1 LNPLSFLDY
10 LRTHVRLVTALSYIK
25 RIKSLSKITDI
36 NDPVKVKNVICSYP
50 CKNSRKQLLADAYD
64 YYVKYKGFKWDKP
77 KFKKE
82 SRLFFLPY
90 EQELDLLINNARFK
104 MGTFLLLLKET
115 GMDCGEAWNLKWIDI
130 DVVRKTVNVTPVK
143 NHNGRVLPISDVL
156 LSRLLRLPRKNDRV
170 FSSKSL
176 DRFRSLYER
185 YRNKLAVKLN
195 NERLKYVQLRS
206 FRHWKGTQLY
216 SETKDIMY
224 VKWFLG
230 HKRIENT
237 MVYVHLVNF
246 ESNQYITKVAKTL
259 SECEELVK
267 LGYEFVCNVD
277 GFKLF
282 RKRK

>member
-1 LNPLSFLDY
+1 
-10 LRTHVRLVTALSYIK
+10 
-25 RIKSLSKITDI
+25 
-36 NDPVKVKNVICSYP
+36 
-50 CKNSRKQLLADAYD
+50 
-64 YYVKYKGFKWDKP
+64 
-77 KFKKE
+77 
-82 SRLFFLPY
+82 
-90 EQELDLLINNARFK
+90 
-104 MGTFLLLLKET
+104 
-115 GMDCGEAWNLKWIDI
+115 
-130 DVVRKTVNVTPVK
+130 
-143 NHNGRVLPISDVL
+143 
-156 LSRLLRLPRKNDRV
+156 V
-170 FSSKSL
+170 FGSKSL

-195 NERLKYVQLRS
+195 NERLKHVQLRS

-237 MVYVHLVNF
+237 MVYVHLTNF

-267 LGYEFVCNVD
+267 LGYEYVTDVE